1 MIAHEVTASL
11 YIQTR
16 TSQALDHIP
25 AAAHNNN
32 NGGAKNLNTHQKN
45 HSLVSQAAR
54 RRCKETNAP
63 QALERISQGLH
74 LGQQPSRPSRIRLSW
89 PQLSQESL
97 PWPDW
102 KTHTQKSLE
111 WVKSVKWK
119 PDWLK
124 GTNLE
129 EEIMSASRTLKSEW
143 RKAKDSLV
151 MHRVP
156 IGDWLG
162 LKDQVLEGSF
172 VPSQPAPLLPPPPRS
187 RR

>member
-16 TSQALDHIP
+16 TSQALEHIP
-25 AAAHNNN
+25 TAAHNNN
-32 NGGAKNLNTHQKN
+32 NGATKNLNAHQKKN
-45 HSLVSQAAR
+45 PLVCQSVR
-54 RRCKETNAP
+54 RRHEANDP
-63 QALERISQGLH
+63 QEPHRIPQGLH
-74 LGQQPSRPSRIRLSW
+74 LGHQASRASRIRLSW
-89 PQLSQESL
+89 PQLSQESI

-102 KTHTQKSLE
+102 KAHTQKSLE
-111 WVKSVKWK
+111 WVKSVQWK
-119 PDWLK
+119 PEWLK

-129 EEIMSASRTLKSEW
+129 EEIMSASRSLRSEW
-143 RKAKDSLV
+143 RKAKDSLA

-156 IGDWLG
+156 IGDWLS

-172 VPSQPAPLLPPPPRS
+172 LPFQPPPPLPPPPRI